1 MPFQPD
7 IVVTTP
13 GGPGVTLVVEAKPTL
28 PDLER
33 TEDGLKIYMTLMQ
46 CPTGLLIT
54 RDRMWLY
61 QDSYTSRSPQSI
73 RRVGEFNLKPLW
85 DQPPPEQEA
94 RFETFVQRWLEDL
107 AKQPAEELPKELRAA
122 LREYVLPALMG
133 GDVRAAHPR

>member
-1 MPFQPD
+1 MAFQPD

-13 GGPGVTLVVEAKPTL
+13 GGTDVSLVVEAKTTL

-33 TEDGLKIYMTLMQ
+33 TEEGLKIYMILMQ

-54 RDRMWLY
+54 RERMWLY
-61 QDSYTSRSPQSI
+61 RDSYTSRSPQSI

-85 DQPPPEQEA
+85 EQPPPEQEA
-94 RFETFVQRWLEDL
+94 RFETFVQHWLEDL
-107 AKQPAEELPKELRAA
+107 TKQPAEELPNELRAA
-122 LREYVLPALMG
+122 VREYILPAVMG

>member
-13 GGPGVTLVVEAKPTL
+13 GETGVTLVVEAKPTL
-28 PDLER
+28 PDLGR

-85 DQPPPEQEA
+85 DQPPPDQEA
-94 RFETFVQRWLEDL
+94 PFETFVQRWLEDL
-107 AKQPAEELPKELRAA
+107 AKQPAEELPKEVRAA
-122 LREYVLPALMG
+122 LREYVLPALIG
-133 GDVRAAHPR
+133 GEVRAAHPR